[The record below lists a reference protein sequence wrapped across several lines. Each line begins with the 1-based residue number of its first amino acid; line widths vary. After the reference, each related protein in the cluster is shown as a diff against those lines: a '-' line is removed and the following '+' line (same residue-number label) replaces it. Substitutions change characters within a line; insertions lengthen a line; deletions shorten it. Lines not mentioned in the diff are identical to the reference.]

1 MPGSYDLKA
10 TNRFPRLAKSRQFK
24 QGDIGGL
31 NPNGTARRSSRC
43 FQVSRHDGD
52 IVVPLLLLRR
62 HYGVNAAGRETLLWL
77 VDFTLDELYFK
88 TSKAKNEIIQPDRIR
103 NGVIC
108 IEK

>member
-52 IVVPLLLLRR
+52 IVVPLLWLRR
-62 HYGVNAAGRETLLWL
+62 HYEVNAAGRETLLRQA
-77 VDFTLDELYFK
+77 DSTFNELHFK
-88 TSKAKNEIIQPDRIR
+88 TSKAKNETIRSSRI
-103 NGVIC
+103 
-108 IEK
+108 